1 MLLIKW
7 FIAENYR
14 NLSLNFM
21 ALGFK
26 RFLFVIAKSCNVTF
40 QFNIFTD
47 QTDFVR
53 ATHNPLIKPRYN
65 KASPFVSS
73 ARLALEV

>member
-1 MLLIKW
+1 MLFIKW

-14 NLSLNFM
+14 NLSLNIM

-40 QFNIFTD
+40 QFNIFPD
-47 QTDFVR
+47 QTDFIR

-65 KASPFVSS
+65 KTSPFVSS
-73 ARLALEV
+73 ARLVLEV